1 MQTLFL
7 PTMKHASV
15 QRADTR
21 RTIYGYRVNQYSGP
35 LEQIVETFVL
45 IEPNSLKYR
54 SIFFCHLLFHILF
67 LLFLFRYLYA
77 SATSG
82 RKKMKEGITNML

>member
-1 MQTLFL
+1 MQKLFL

-45 IEPNSLKYR
+45 IERNRLKYR
-54 SIFFCHLLFHILF
+54 SIFFYHFF
-67 LLFLFRYLYA
+67 FYLDIYTC
-77 SATSG
+77 S
-82 RKKMKEGITNML
+82 IDV